1 MQKSFFAKQQ
11 YIDTHGRVLN
21 LKSWNVFGGERKFE
35 SVSVQHMFIF
45 LIVIHSVWIVMGGMQ
60 ACQHRPQK
68 TFLVAVPHVDS
79 TAFVYNKFGG
89 RNETETVKRTEYCDT
104 QNKF

>member
-1 MQKSFFAKQQ
+1 
-11 YIDTHGRVLN
+11 
-21 LKSWNVFGGERKFE
+21 
-35 SVSVQHMFIF
+35 
-45 LIVIHSVWIVMGGMQ
+45 MGGMQ